1 MIAYHVV
8 TERPMRVGQQIYF
21 DEKNKSGVYQ
31 RVMDKLEIVNNIYA
45 NPSKYNQDTLEH
57 HTSVALRELAMEEVR
72 QKKYP
77 QYPSRMAC
85 LYVSK
90 SFEEAL
96 SWAEFFAQ
104 IGRPTYNIV
113 KLQIDGNCFMGDAEK
128 CFKGQLSKEQNLIL
142 AEEYWKK
149 PFDSSKQGICEML
162 VDGKITVLES
172 VREINANLDKQMWI
186 FRKF

>member
-1 MIAYHVV
+1 MEEFFVYHVV
-8 TERPMRVGQQIYF
+8 TERNLLSGQTIVF
-21 DEKNKSGVYQ
+21 DENNHNGVYN
-31 RVMDKLEIVNNIYA
+31 RVNACFDYINGRDVEEGLKKLVSSNLDNWKKVAYRERA
-45 NPSKYNQDTLEH
+45 LE
-57 HTSVALRELAMEEVR
+57 RVR
-72 QKKYP
+72 QKEFAD
-77 QYPSRMAC
+77 YPSRMAC

-172 VREINANLDKQMWI
+172 VREINANLDKQM
-186 FRKF
+186 